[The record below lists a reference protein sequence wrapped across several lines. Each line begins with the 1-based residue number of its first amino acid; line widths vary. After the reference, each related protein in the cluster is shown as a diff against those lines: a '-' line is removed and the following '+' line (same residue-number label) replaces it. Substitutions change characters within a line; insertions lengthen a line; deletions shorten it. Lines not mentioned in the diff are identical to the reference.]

1 MVKPVVVHV
10 RFPQQLPAAKDE
22 EQVIQACLRGLA
34 HAADKL
40 GGASR
45 ADLSIYVYP
54 DPRSIASL
62 TGQCGDGHAIVEA
75 RVPHVVRYDPAEG
88 GGFEK
93 LLAHEGTHAL
103 AYETWG
109 AAGTPLLGEGL
120 AVWASGSYGGVSLN
134 RQLTCGKVRRV
145 QATGQEQ
152 CRRREDRWKV
162 HGSPWWIVV
171 TRPLEILR
179 IRGRCGSSTNQSP
192 FGATAIPVGSSNVA
206 SSRGPSLPP
215 FLSDPARVVTMP
227 SGEILR
233 MRPLCSTIIGP
244 TVKNTRPFSS
254 TAMPE
259 PG

>member
-103 AYETWG
+103 AYPHPG
-109 AAGTPLLGEGL
+109 AAREQKRPWPTSPPPLHSFVSIGVHSWLK
-120 AVWASGSYGGVSLN
+120 AVTRGSGARLSACQPGGGV
-134 RQLTCGKVRRV
+134 
-145 QATGQEQ
+145 
-152 CRRREDRWKV
+152 RRRSPEFGPAGDGRESVDRAPRDGPR
-162 HGSPWWIVV
+162 HAAGNAADGFCEE
-171 TRPLEILR
+171 RPA
-179 IRGRCGSSTNQSP
+179 STEWRL
-192 FGATAIPVGSSNVA
+192 A
-206 SSRGPSLPP
+206 
-215 FLSDPARVVTMP
+215 
-227 SGEILR
+227 
-233 MRPLCSTIIGP
+233 
-244 TVKNTRPFSS
+244 
-254 TAMPE
+254 
-259 PG
+259 